1 MYVSSK
7 VSVGDGYNEEFG
19 VGMADN
25 QGSVL
30 SSLFFIIVLV
40 ALSSES
46 RRGRPR
52 ELLYSDDL
60 IISAESMEELL
71 VKWKRW
77 KSDVREEGSAV

>member
-46 RRGRPR
+46 RRGRP
-52 ELLYSDDL
+52 
-60 IISAESMEELL
+60 
-71 VKWKRW
+71 
-77 KSDVREEGSAV
+77 

>member
-1 MYVSSK
+1 MSPAEAVH
-7 VSVGDGYNEEFG
+7 
-19 VGMADN
+19 
-25 QGSVL
+25 
-30 SSLFFIIVLV
+30 
-40 ALSSES
+40 
-46 RRGRPR
+46 R